1 MKAPVVLAH
10 EVEQA
15 FRGHHRKGEVI
26 EERDIGPR
34 GISLERGRGRCPK
47 HVMVMWER
55 EKGKGR
61 IQDGWMEGDRG

>member
-1 MKAPVVLAH
+1 MKPPVVLAH

-47 HVMVMWER
+47 HAYT
-55 EKGKGR
+55 
-61 IQDGWMEGDRG
+61 